1 MKYSIIIPTLNERDN
16 IIHLVNGVLKIINR
30 FSYEAEIIVVDDNST
45 DNTVEKLIEKFPKKP
60 YLKIY
65 KRIGKRGLATA
76 ILYGIKKAKGSIII
90 GMDADFNHPP
100 TLIPKLIQQLETNDL
115 VVASRFI
122 KDGDMSNSWR
132 YFPTLIFNLFLK
144 YILNFPTLDNT
155 SGYYAIRKDILFQL
169 PIDFIY
175 QGYGEYHLRLMY
187 YSRKRLLQI
196 KEIPV
201 KYGQRRYGK
210 SKSKL
215 IKNFFIYLWTA
226 ITLNT
231 NLKKIN
237 I

>member
-1 MKYSIIIPTLNERDN
+1 MDISIIIPTLNERGN
-16 IIHLVNGVLKIINR
+16 VIPLVNGIIDIINH
-30 FSYEAEIIVVDDNST
+30 FSFKAEIIVVDDNSIDKT
-45 DNTVEKLIEKFPKKP
+45 EKILKESFPKNP
-60 YLKIY
+60 RLRIY
-65 KRIGKRGLATA
+65 KRINVKGLATA

-122 KDGDMSNSWR
+122 KGGYMSNSWR

-144 YILNFPTLDNT
+144 YILNFPTLDNM
-155 SGYYAIRKDILFQL
+155 SGYYAIRKNILFQL
-169 PIDFIY
+169 PIDSIY
-175 QGYGEYHLRLMY
+175 QGYGEYHLKLMY
-187 YSRKRLLQI
+187 YSRKHQLQI
-196 KEIPV
+196 REIPV

-226 ITLNT
+226 IILNT
-231 NLKKIN
+231 NLKKI
-237 I
+237 